1 MQNAEEKKDHDAELD
16 RVKALIR
23 NHNVD
28 LVVVGAN
35 KLEARLIKKTLTDLC
50 TSLKDETKEPDDNRA
65 GDFSKEVFVI
75 WGSLEVPRL
84 FSTSYN
90 A

>member
-1 MQNAEEKKDHDAELD
+1 M
-16 RVKALIR
+16 
-23 NHNVD
+23 
-28 LVVVGAN
+28 GAN

-50 TSLKDETKEPDDNRA
+50 TTLKDEIKEPDDNRP
-65 GDFSKEVFVI
+65 GELTKEVFVI

-90 A
+90 AQRLLKTHDATLKQAVSLARY